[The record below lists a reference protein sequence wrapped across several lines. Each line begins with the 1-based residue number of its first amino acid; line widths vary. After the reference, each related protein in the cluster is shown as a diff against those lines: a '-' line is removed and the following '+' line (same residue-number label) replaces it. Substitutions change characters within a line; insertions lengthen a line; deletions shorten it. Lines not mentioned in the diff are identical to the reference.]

1 MAAEG
6 ILIGLGNPIM
16 SDDAIGILVA
26 ERLRKY
32 VPDFVMEASGAGGFD
47 VVDRILGYRKAVII
61 DAMVTGEYPP
71 GTAVRLPRRSAPRTI
86 RSRRSHG
93 INFCQAIDM
102 AAECGAPVPEEIV
115 IYGIEVEDPYS
126 LGDHVSERIL
136 QKLDDIVGYIAKDIV
151 ALGK

>member
-26 ERLRKY
+26 EKLQEF

-47 VVDRILGYRKAVII
+47 VVDRILGYRRAVII

-71 GTAVRLPRRSAPRTI
+71 GTAVRLPRGSRPRTI

-93 INFCQAIDM
+93 INFSQAIDM
-102 AAECGAPVPEEIV
+102 AAECGAPVPEEITV
-115 IYGIEVEDPYS
+115 YGIEVENPYS
-126 LGDHVSERIL
+126 VGERISERIL
-136 QKLDDIVGYIAKDIV
+136 QKLNDIVGYIARDIV
-151 ALGK
+151 AQGK